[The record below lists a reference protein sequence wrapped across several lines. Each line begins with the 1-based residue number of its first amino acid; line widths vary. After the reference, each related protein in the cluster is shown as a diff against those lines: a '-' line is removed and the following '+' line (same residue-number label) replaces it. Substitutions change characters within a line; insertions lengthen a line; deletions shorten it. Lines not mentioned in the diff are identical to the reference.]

1 MLLSGNIFK
10 MSNYKEVLRVHG
22 LNDDDAQK
30 MISDVVFFFLVAD
43 QKKTVIKVFA
53 VFKHFCYLYFY
64 AASVN
69 KYVYCQFL
77 LGFTST
83 SVIFNIHV
91 VLLICLIL
99 KIILES

>member
-1 MLLSGNIFK
+1 

-69 KYVYCQFL
+69 KYVYYQFL
-77 LGFTST
+77 LGFTTT
-83 SVIFNIHV
+83 SVISNIHV
-91 VLLICLIL
+91 VICLILICLIL
-99 KIILES
+99 KIILESWSG

>member
-43 QKKTVIKVFA
+43 QKKTVIKVF
-53 VFKHFCYLYFY
+53 
-64 AASVN
+64 
-69 KYVYCQFL
+69 FL
-77 LGFTST
+77 LQYLNTSAIY
-83 SVIFNIHV
+83 IFMLHQSTNMYIV
-91 VLLICLIL
+91 NFFWGLPRPLSYSIFMLY
-99 KIILES
+99 